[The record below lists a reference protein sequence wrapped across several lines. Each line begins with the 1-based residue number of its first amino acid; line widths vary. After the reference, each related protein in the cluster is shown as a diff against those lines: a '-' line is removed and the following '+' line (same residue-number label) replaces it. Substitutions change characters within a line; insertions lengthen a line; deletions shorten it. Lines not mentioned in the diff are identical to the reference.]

1 MGMSAFRWGLRA
13 GAILAAVLI
22 CGGLPLQ
29 AQLVSGSITGF
40 VKDGQQFAVAGAKV
54 TLLNPQRGSS
64 REVTTSADGGFVIT
78 PVQPG
83 TYTIHVESSGF
94 KRFEQ
99 TDVRLFA
106 NDRLALG
113 DIILQVGAVSETI
126 TVEGSVSQVQAQSA
140 ERAGVLTGTQVVDL
154 ALISRSF
161 FDLARTIPGIVYT
174 GGLGGIQANGGRG
187 NQNNLMLDGVTNVD
201 TGSNGGALATTN
213 IDMIAEFK
221 VLTNA
226 QQAEFGRSSGAQINV
241 VTKSGTQDF
250 HGTGYWFH
258 RHEGLN
264 ANTWRNNM
272 DGRQRQLYRYNYAGF
287 NVGGPAYIPGKFNT
301 NKDKFFFFIGHEWQ
315 NQLSPNG
322 LRNVTVPTQAQ
333 RNGDYSAT
341 READG
346 RPVII
351 RDPLTNAAFP
361 NNRIPANRISAD
373 GQKILNFYPMPN
385 AEGIDPSFNFQS
397 QVSGTFPRRENI
409 YRGDYNINDKWRL
422 YSRYIWTASQQDMA
436 YGQWNADYN
445 IPFAPMNFGNP
456 GWSFITNLTTVVNP
470 TLTNEFIFGTSKNVL
485 NIDPVD
491 DTFDRSKLG
500 LSYRMPFPEADTL
513 GLVQNWRY
521 NVPNSPFTGFSGT
534 PFRNFNHTWDIT
546 NNTAKIMGRHTIKAG
561 VYLHYSQKDQTAFTS
576 VNGNMWFNRNTQ
588 NPNDTNWA
596 FSNALIGTYER
607 IEQSNTVLN
616 GEYRYWNVEWYL
628 QDTWRVSS
636 RLTLDYGM
644 RFYWIQPQFDQA
656 LQTSSWNP
664 ALFDVAQQ
672 ARLMQPGRDAAGNVV
687 AINPLTGA
695 TAPRALTGSIIN
707 TGGSAFVGP
716 LYANG
721 MGRAGQSYPRGLLD
735 DRGIHYAPRLGL
747 AYRLMDKT
755 VLRVGGGV
763 FFDRFQG
770 NPVFDTLPNP
780 PSTVRPNFYFGLL
793 TDIPP
798 AAAGVFF
805 PSNVI
810 GFDRAGHVPT
820 TYNWNVSI
828 QRELPFNVLFDIG
841 YVGSASNHNIGRVNT
856 NYARFGSAWLPQ
868 NQDPLAATPRF
879 DGTTTKQ
886 INLYRPY
893 LGHNDANVIG
903 FGASSNYHSLQVS
916 ANRRL
921 GKNLLFGAAY
931 TWSKALGVASGD
943 GDFLHPENFGMANY
957 GMLAF
962 DRRHNLV
969 FNYTY
974 TLPKPARGGNAL
986 DNPVGRLILNNWQ
999 ISGITNMISGQPDT
1013 IGLSVRGLGG
1023 ADVNR
1028 IWTGS
1033 ETVGPRVT
1041 VNGNPTMDRG
1051 NRGEFAWI
1059 NTGVFGLPAIGS
1071 QGLDSTIRPILRPGD
1086 HSWDVSIFKNV
1097 PLGSESRFLQLRLEM
1112 FNAFNQV
1119 RFSDFNRSATFDR
1132 ATGQITNLPAALG
1145 GGGGRFGF
1153 GALTG
1158 TRDPRLIQLAA
1169 KFYF

>member
-1 MGMSAFRWGLRA
+1 MQVLRKRGWAAARFLLALTAAF
-13 GAILAAVLI
+13 
-22 CGGLPLQ
+22 LPAPTQ
-29 AQLVSGSITGF
+29 AQLVSGSIIGF
-40 VKDGQQFAVAGAKV
+40 VKDSQQMAVVGAKV
-54 TLLNPQRGSS
+54 TLINPAQATS
-64 REVTTSADGGFVIT
+64 REVLTGADGGFVIT

-83 TYTIHVESSGF
+83 SYNITVEAPGF
-94 KRFEQ
+94 KKFEQ
-99 TDVRLFA
+99 SNVRLFA

-113 DIILQVGAVSETI
+113 DIVLQVGAVSETI
-126 TVEGSVSQVQAQSA
+126 TVEGAVAQVQAQSA
-140 ERAGVLTGTQVVDL
+140 ERAGVLTGNQVVDL
-154 ALISRSF
+154 ALISRNF

-174 GGLGGIQANGGRG
+174 GGLGGIISNGNRG

-201 TGSNGGALATTN
+201 TGSNGGTLATTN

-221 VLTNA
+221 VITNS

-241 VTKSGTQDF
+241 VTKSGTNQF
-250 HGTGYWFH
+250 HGTGYYFY
-258 RHEGLN
+258 RHESLN
-264 ANTWRNNM
+264 ANSWRNNM
-272 DGRQRQLYRYNYAGF
+272 DGRQRQLYRFDFVGF
-287 NVGGPAYIPGKFNT
+287 NIGGPAYIPGKFNT

-315 NQLSPNG
+315 NQLSPNS

-333 RNGDYSAT
+333 RNGDFSAT
-341 READG
+341 TEADG
-346 RPVII
+346 RPVTI
-351 RDPLTNAAFP
+351 RDPLANAPFP
-361 NNRIPANRISAD
+361 GNRIPTNRFSPD
-373 GQKILNFYPMPN
+373 GQKILNFYPLPN
-385 AEGIDPSFNFQS
+385 AMGIDPSFNFQS
-397 QVSGTFPRRENI
+397 QVSDTFPRRENI

-422 YSRYIWTASQQDMA
+422 YSRYIWTYSQQDKA

-470 TLTNEFIFGTSKNVL
+470 TLTNEFIFGSSKNRL

-491 DTFDRSKLG
+491 KTFDRAALG
-500 LSYRMPFPEADTL
+500 LQYKMPFPDADSL
-513 GLVQNWRY
+513 GLIQNWRY
-521 NVPNSPFTGFSGT
+521 NVPNSPFTGFNGT

-546 NNTAKIMGRHTIKAG
+546 NNTSKIMGSHTFKAG

-596 FSNALIGTYER
+596 FSNALIGTWER

-616 GEYRYWNVEWYL
+616 GEYRYWNVEWYA
-628 QDTWRVSS
+628 QDNWRINN

-644 RFYWIQPQFDQA
+644 RFYWIQPQYDQA

-664 ALFDVAQQ
+664 ALFDSNQRAV
-672 ARLMQPGRDAAGNVV
+672 LMQPGRNAAGQVV
-687 AINPLTGA
+687 AINPITGEER
-695 TAPRALTGSIIN
+695 PRALIGSIIN

-721 MGRAGQSYPRGLLD
+721 MGRAGQNYPRGLID
-735 DRGIHYAPRLGL
+735 NRGIHYAPRIGL
-747 AYRLMDKT
+747 AYRFMDKT

-763 FFDRFQG
+763 FYDRFQG

-780 PSTVRPNFYFGLL
+780 PSTIRPNFYFGTL
-793 TDIPP
+793 DNIPP

-810 GFDRAGHVPT
+810 GFDRGGHVPT

-828 QRELPFNVLFDIG
+828 QRELPRGVLLDVG

-856 NYARFGSAWLPQ
+856 NYARFGSAWLPE
-868 NQDPLAATPRF
+868 NQDPLVANPRF

-893 LGHNDANVIG
+893 LGHNDANLIG

-921 GKNLLFGAAY
+921 GRDLLFGVAY
-931 TWSKALGVASGD
+931 TWSKALGVTSGD
-943 GDFLHPENFGMANY
+943 GDFLHPENARMANY
-957 GMLAF
+957 GVLAF

-986 DNPVGRLILNNWQ
+986 DNAVGRLIFNNWQ
-999 ISGITNMISGQPDT
+999 ISGITNMTSGQPDW
-1013 IGLSVRGLGG
+1013 ISLSVRGLGG

-1033 ETVGPRVT
+1033 ETIGPRV
-1041 VNGNPTMDRG
+1041 VIKGNPTKS
-1051 NRGEFAWI
+1051 RGERGEYAWI
-1059 NTGVFGLPAIGS
+1059 NTGVFALPGIGS
-1071 QGLDSTIRPILRPGD
+1071 QGLDSGVRPIIRPGD
-1086 HSWDVSIFKNV
+1086 HSWDISIFKNV
-1097 PLGSESRFLQLRLEM
+1097 PLGAESRYLQLRLEM

-1158 TRDPRLIQLAA
+1158 TRDPRLVQLAA